1 MSCCLVPLGSN
12 FRHYF
17 KVFPMPSIRV
27 AIDIGGT
34 FTDVQILDQ
43 MSGETHAHKVPSTPN
58 DPSEG
63 LIAGIVQAA
72 DLFDF
77 RLSDISAI
85 MHGTT
90 IATNA
95 VLERKLPKGAV
106 LTTQGFTD
114 VLEIGRHFRRVV
126 YANRAEERPLLVPRS
141 RRFGIVER
149 IRADG
154 SVETALDE
162 ESVRVAVRAALEAG
176 AVTVAIALLHSYA
189 NPAHE
194 LRVAEIVSEIAPDI
208 YVSCSHAV
216 SPEIR
221 EFERTSTT
229 VLNALLMPVVKTYLD
244 RLNGRLEDA
253 GITAPVYLVQSNGG
267 VTTPRIAGEQPARL
281 LLSGPAGGARAA
293 EVLSADLD
301 MPNLVAV
308 DMGGTSYDVSV
319 VDGGAI
325 RLVTEG
331 KVDGLPV
338 RLPMIEIRT
347 IGAGGGSIARADQTG
362 RLLVGPE
369 SAGARPGPVC
379 YGRGGVEPTVTDAN
393 AALGRIDPT
402 FFLGSAMDLDR
413 AGAGAA
419 ILERVATPLGMDEGT
434 AADGIVAIAT
444 THMASAIRLS
454 LFEKG
459 LDPQDFAL
467 ISFGGA
473 GGLHACDTAAEIG
486 ARRVVFPR
494 DPGTL
499 SAWGMLFGDVVH
511 DIARSR
517 LMRASAANRPL
528 IEGLISEMRIEGE
541 ELLSRDGIPEVDRA
555 YPVTLDL
562 RYPGQAYEIG
572 APYEG
577 DLAITIAAF
586 HDAHERQYAHA
597 ERHVTPDVVTVRMAA
612 TGHLSK
618 PAKRP
623 FTPSVTS
630 ETRPN
635 RPVRIGGRLHDVA
648 ILTRDSLIPGRTVSG
663 PLIVEEAHSTLLI
676 PLGWSLTV
684 HPTGALIADQLPE
697 GAAA

>member
-1 MSCCLVPLGSN
+1 
-12 FRHYF
+12 
-17 KVFPMPSIRV
+17 MPSIRV

-34 FTDVQILDQ
+34 FTDLQILDE
-43 MSGETHAHKVPSTPN
+43 GTGATHAHKVPSTPA

-72 DLFDF
+72 ELFAF
-77 RLSDISAI
+77 RLSDIRAI

-95 VLERKLPKGAV
+95 VLERKLPKGA
-106 LTTQGFTD
+106 LITTAGFTD

-126 YANRAEERPLLVPRS
+126 YSGKAESRPLLIPRS
-141 RRFGIVER
+141 RRFGVTER
-149 IRADG
+149 MRADG
-154 SVETALDE
+154 SVQTALDE
-162 ESVRVAVRAALEAG
+162 DSVRAAVRAAIESG
-176 AVTVAIALLHSYA
+176 AETVAIALLHAYA

-194 LRVAEIVSEIAPDI
+194 LQVAEIASELGAERAPELHI
-208 YVSCSHAV
+208 SCSHAV

-229 VLNALLMPVVKTYLD
+229 VLNALLMPVVKIYLD
-244 RLNGRLEDA
+244 RLGGRLDAA
-253 GITAPVYLVQSNGG
+253 GISAPVYLVQSNGG

-293 EVLSADLD
+293 EVLSAELG

-319 VDGGAI
+319 VDDGAI

-347 IGAGGGSIARADQTG
+347 IGAGGGSIARADGTG

-379 YGRGGVEPTVTDAN
+379 YRRGGTEPTVTDAN
-393 AALGRIDPT
+393 AALGRIDPN
-402 FFLGSAMDLDR
+402 FFLGGAMDLDLDGAVR
-413 AGAGAA
+413 A
-419 ILERVATPLGMDEGT
+419 ISDRVAQPLGMDGGQ
-434 AADGIVAIAT
+434 AADGIVSIAT

-511 DIARSR
+511 DVARSR
-517 LMRASAANRPL
+517 LMPATANNLDKIREL
-528 IEGLISEMRIEGE
+528 VAEMRAEGE
-541 ELLSRDGIPEVDRA
+541 DLLSRDGIPPDDRF
-555 YPVTLDL
+555 YPVTLDM

-572 APYEG
+572 AVYEG
-577 DLAITIAAF
+577 DLATTISAF
-586 HDAHERQYAHA
+586 HDAHDRQYAHA
-597 ERHVTPDVVTVRMAA
+597 DRDVTPDIVTLRMAA
-612 TGHLSK
+612 TGRLSK

-623 FTPSVTS
+623 FGGGVSSAPRPS
-630 ETRPN
+630 R
-635 RPVRIGGRLHDVA
+635 RIRIGGETTDVTIA
-648 ILTRDSLIPGRTVSG
+648 VRDGLTIGETLAG
-663 PLIVEEAHSTLLI
+663 PVIVEEAHSTLLV
-676 PLGWSLTV
+676 PPGWALTV
-684 HPTGALIADQLPE
+684 HPTGALIADMTAIQ
-697 GAAA
+697 GASA

>member
-1 MSCCLVPLGSN
+1 
-12 FRHYF
+12 
-17 KVFPMPSIRV
+17 MPSIRV

-34 FTDVQILDQ
+34 FTDLQILDEG
-43 MSGETHAHKVPSTPN
+43 SGVTHAHKVPSTPA

-72 DLFDF
+72 EMFAFQLGEI
-77 RLSDISAI
+77 RAI

-95 VLERKLPKGAV
+95 VLQRKLPKGA
-106 LTTQGFTD
+106 LITTHGFTD
-114 VLEIGRHFRRVV
+114 VLEIGRHFRQVV
-126 YANRAEERPLLVPRS
+126 YANKAEERPLLIPRS
-141 RRFGIVER
+141 RRFGVVER
-149 IRADG
+149 MRADG
-154 SVETALDE
+154 AVQTELDE
-162 ESVRVAVRAALEAG
+162 ESVRGAVRAALAAG
-176 AVTVAIALLHSYA
+176 AETIAIALLHSYA

-194 LRVAEIVSEIAPDI
+194 LRVAEIVSEIAPDL

-244 RLNGRLEDA
+244 RLNGRLEEA

-267 VTTPRIAGEQPARL
+267 VTTPQIAGEQPARL

-293 EVLSADLD
+293 EVLSSDLD

-325 RLVTEG
+325 RLVTQG
-331 KVDGLPV
+331 NVDGLPV

-347 IGAGGGSIARADQTG
+347 IGAGGGSIARADETG

-393 AALGRIDPT
+393 AALGRIDPD
-402 FFLGSAMDLDR
+402 FFLGGAMDLDR
-413 AGAGAA
+413 AGAVAA
-419 ILERVATPLGMDEGT
+419 IAERIAVPLGMDEGT

-486 ARRVVFPR
+486 AHRVVFPR

-517 LMRASAANRPL
+517 LMQATDGNLPQ
-528 IEGLISEMRIEGE
+528 IEALISEMRGEGE
-541 ELLSRDGIPEVDRA
+541 ALLQRDGIPATDRA
-555 YPVTLDL
+555 YPITLDL

-572 APYEG
+572 APYDG
-577 DLAITIAAF
+577 DLAVTIAAF

-597 ERHVTPDVVTVRMAA
+597 ERHVTPDVVTLRMAA
-612 TGHLSK
+612 TGRLSK

-623 FTPSVTS
+623 FTPSTTS
-630 ETRPN
+630 ETRAD

-648 ILTRDSLIPGRTVSG
+648 IRTRDGLAPGDRISG
-663 PLIVEEAHSTLLI
+663 PLIVEEAHSTLLV
-676 PLGWSLTV
+676 PPGWALTV
-684 HPTGALIADQLPE
+684 HPTGALIADLLRE
-697 GAAA
+697 GDVS